1 MKFKDTLEYKQYEAR
16 QKPMNDRKQA
26 QILKIVESISRL
38 DGPQLAVLGDLAAE
52 RNLADK
58 IIFVCEVSMRE
69 KDLQER
75 RNA

>member
-1 MKFKDTLEYKQYEAR
+1 
-16 QKPMNDRKQA
+16 MNDRKQA
-26 QILKIVESISRL
+26 QLLKIVESISRL

-58 IIFVCEVSMRE
+58 IIFVCEVAMRE